1 MNRFDEMSM
10 EMKARLDAHGKKATA
25 VSHPFLTFRDG
36 LFLLSDK
43 DVTDSEWV
51 ALTDRA
57 TVGWFL
63 FIDNKLVATRTVSI
77 LESDDPKRPN
87 SHTDKTLWPLGSY
100 NQRKDPWSRSWEL
113 PLMQRDGSRQIVVFK
128 AGSEAARNAVGKL
141 ILDFSKVKR
150 RPVIRLLTEAK
161 QDGRLIPAF
170 RIEGHVDDDEPLVDL
185 VRDDTGDIAE
195 NKVRDDM
202 DDDIPF

>member
-63 FIDNKLVATRTVSI
+63 FIDNKLVATRTV
-77 LESDDPKRPN
+77 RVQ
-87 SHTDKTLWPLGSY
+87 T
-100 NQRKDPWSRSWEL
+100 Q
-113 PLMQRDGSRQIVVFK
+113 
-128 AGSEAARNAVGKL
+128 L
-141 ILDFSKVKR
+141 I
-150 RPVIRLLTEAK
+150 
-161 QDGRLIPAF
+161 Q
-170 RIEGHVDDDEPLVDL
+170 
-185 VRDDTGDIAE
+185 
-195 NKVRDDM
+195 
-202 DDDIPF
+202 